1 MVRSSS
7 KSSIRVSL
15 GDASNRLKVS
25 VDNVKWLVNNRLLM
39 CCEVDS
45 KYYVFVDSVKDY
57 LDLEGKCKRH
67 KKDEHKYAELLESHQ
82 NRVGAF
88 VVSDPNSVTE
98 IVVGE

>member
-7 KSSIRVSL
+7 KSSIRLSL

-25 VDNVKWLVNNRLLM
+25 IDNVKWLVNNQLLM

-45 KYYVFVDSVKDY
+45 KYYVFADSVEDY
-57 LDLEGKCKRH
+57 LNLEGRCKRY
-67 KKDEHKYAELLESHQ
+67 KKDEHKYAELLGSHQ
-82 NRVGAF
+82 NRVDAF
-88 VVSDPNSVTE
+88 VASDPNSVTE